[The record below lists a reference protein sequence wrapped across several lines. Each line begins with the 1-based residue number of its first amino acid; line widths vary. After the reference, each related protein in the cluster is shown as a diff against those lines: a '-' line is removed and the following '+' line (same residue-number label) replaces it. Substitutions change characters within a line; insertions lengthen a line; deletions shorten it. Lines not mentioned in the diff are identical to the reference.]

1 MPLRQKMDR
10 LSVAGQQLV
19 EIGAASVSNA
29 RIIFMDELTV
39 SLTPNE
45 VENLLTMIKR
55 LKAEGRSIVYISH
68 RLG

>member
-1 MPLRQKMDR
+1 MDR